1 MADPESFAM
10 VVGVEPP
17 REKAKCERDRYK
29 QQLIQAIRKG
39 GHIPT
44 LGGIEFAQDLV
55 AAMDLYRAGKNDP
68 SLGACIDAC
77 RAAIQRMP
85 EVGKD

>member
-1 MADPESFAM
+1 MADPESFAE
-10 VVGVEPP
+10 VVGVEPT

-29 QQLIQAIRKG
+29 QQLVQAIRKG

-55 AAMDLYRAGKNDP
+55 ARMDLYRAGKNDP
-68 SLGACIDAC
+68 SLKACIDAC
-77 RAAIQRMP
+77 RAAIQRIRR
-85 EVGKD
+85 VDKV